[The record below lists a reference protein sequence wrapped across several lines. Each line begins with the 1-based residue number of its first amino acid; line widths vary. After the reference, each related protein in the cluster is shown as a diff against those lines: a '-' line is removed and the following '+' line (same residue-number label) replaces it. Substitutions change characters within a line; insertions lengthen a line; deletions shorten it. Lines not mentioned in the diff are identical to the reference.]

1 MIMIVPFTP
10 GASGVAELAAVPIFS
25 TFVAAPI
32 LGVAVLAWRAI
43 TYHMNLLIGGIIS
56 LKVVKDMDR
65 IKKLME
71 SSTEL
76 QLLP

>member
-1 MIMIVPFTP
+1 V
-10 GASGVAELAAVPIFS
+10 ELGAVPIFS

-65 IKKLME
+65 IKKLMG
-71 SSTEL
+71 SFTEL